1 MFAASSKSFVKP
13 TYLVTNAVVQFQ
25 SVVYRIGGSKRRV
38 TRRFNL

>member
-1 MFAASSKSFVKP
+1 MSATRSKSFLKP
-13 TYLVTNAVVQFQ
+13 TYLVTDAVVQFQ